1 MIRCRGIDKARRLLA
16 VDNLFKTAMEKDI
29 LDVKLVN

>member
-1 MIRCRGIDKARRLLA
+1 MRCRGINKARRLLA
-16 VDNLFKTAMEKDI
+16 VDDLLKTAMEKDI